1 MERLILPNG
10 EPAITD
16 EDLRLMSSAIDKRMM
31 EILERDHKFRPIRQL
46 EDEVARLK
54 AIIEMRNIADLTTVR
69 ISNEAYAAA
78 KDMALLWSEIEE
90 CFDEMPED
98 NFDRTEF
105 LRKLMNEATK
115 AWNADARAKSVTG
128 TAESI
133 LGMIRMLE
141 ETSG

>member
-54 AIIEMRNIADLTTVR
+54 AVIEMRNIADLTTVR